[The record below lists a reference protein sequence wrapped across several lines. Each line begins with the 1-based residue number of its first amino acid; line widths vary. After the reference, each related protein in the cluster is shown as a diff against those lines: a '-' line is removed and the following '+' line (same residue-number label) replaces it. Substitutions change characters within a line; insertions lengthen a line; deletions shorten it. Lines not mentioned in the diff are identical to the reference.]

1 MARWAKILS
10 SAARRAGELAE
21 HSADWLQKL
30 ADERGSGAK
39 NSGAHA
45 PSSGQVFDTAAVPAA
60 PAPWMIEH
68 AMSMA
73 ENRGVYDQ
81 LDPWSRQIY
90 EETVKSGKAWSRL
103 TSSSQPGVELERAAE
118 VNALAE
124 PSAAVVKPDARY
136 DASGRPVRGDKDP
149 KAVFT
154 DPYAMAQQ
162 MGYRERPRWLPDS
175 AIDTLL
181 LRCPPLG
188 AVIQTQVANVS
199 KYAVPTLFNFE
210 QGFRIK
216 MRDRMAHPTAADRKE
231 IERLTNIVLHSGSTN
246 NGRPRPNFEGFLRAY
261 TRDSLKY
268 DAGAFEIIHNR
279 RGKPIEWLPVDGKM
293 IRYAETGGTFPV
305 ADKDAIYTVGVI
317 ESMIVAKWKRRQL
330 SFEPRNVTTD
340 IRMMGYGV
348 PEIESMINMVT
359 ALLAALTYNR
369 NFFLQGVN
377 ARGILALMG
386 DMPEKQLNDFRN
398 EWYSMLAGAENAWR
412 TPVVNTQDVKWIP
425 MQTSNRDM
433 EFTAWVD
440 FLIKTC
446 CAFYQMDP
454 IEINFKFGN
463 QGGGRAMFE
472 GASRAKVQESRERGL
487 KPLLRFIAANLN
499 KYIIE
504 PLNSDFELMFTGLE
518 MQTPKE
524 IADLYTQQA
533 RSFMTVN
540 EVRAQQDLPAF
551 PPDLG
556 DVILDANWM
565 NAYSAVRTEEKER
578 EAQQQALLQ
587 QQMLAEQQAEQD
599 NVIRDAMAGEGGPE
613 ALEALLSQ
621 LMSEDD
627 SGAQPSRGNGAGDGR
642 GLVTPMATGPGS
654 IRPGKPPAST
664 FSLPRVRQESRGAH
678 VEGDVGD
685 SPASMAES
693 LELKRLG
700 KSSAAAAEAETII
713 IDV

>member
-1 MARWAKILS
+1 MARWSKLI
-10 SAARRAGELAE
+10 SAAARHAGELAE
-21 HSADWLQKL
+21 KSAEWLRHV
-30 ADERGSGAK
+30 ADAKDGVGAAPAP
-39 NSGAHA
+39 GA
-45 PSSGQVFDTAAVPAA
+45 PPT

-73 ENRGVYDQ
+73 EQRGVYDQ
-81 LDPWSRQIY
+81 LDPWSREVY
-90 EETVKSGKAWSRL
+90 EETIKSGKAWSRL
-103 TSSSQPGVELERAAE
+103 TSADPAKVDLYRADGEDVNMLADPGAATG
-118 VNALAE
+118 
-124 PSAAVVKPDARY
+124 PTARPAKY
-136 DASGRPVRGDKDP
+136 DESGRPIRGEKDP

-181 LRCPPLG
+181 MRCPPLG
-188 AVIQTQVANVS
+188 AVIQTQVANVA
-199 KYAVPTLFNFE
+199 KYAVPSQFNFE
-210 QGFRIK
+210 QGFRIRMK
-216 MRDRMAHPTAADRKE
+216 DRLSHPTPADRKE
-231 IERLTNIVLHSGSTN
+231 IERITQIIQHSGSVN

-268 DAGAFEIIHNR
+268 DAGAFEILHNR
-279 RGKPIEWLPVDGKM
+279 RGKPVEWLPVDGKM
-293 IRYAETGGTFPV
+293 IRFAETGATFPV
-305 ADKDAIYTVGVI
+305 ADRDAIYTVGVI
-317 ESMIVAKWKRRQL
+317 ESMIVAKWKRKNL
-330 SFEPRNVTTD
+330 SFEPRNVTAD

-348 PEIESMINMVT
+348 PEFESMINMVT

-377 ARGILALMG
+377 ARGVLALMG
-386 DMPEKQLNDFRN
+386 DMPEKQLKDFRN
-398 EWYSMLAGAENAWR
+398 EWYSMLAGSDMAWR
-412 TPVVNTQDVKWIP
+412 TPVINTQDVKWIP

-463 QGGGRAMFE
+463 QGGRSMFE

-499 KYIIE
+499 RHIVE
-504 PLNSDFELMFTGLE
+504 PINSDFELMFTGTD
-518 MQTPKE
+518 MQSPKE
-524 IADLYTQQA
+524 LADLYTQQA

-551 PPDLG
+551 RPELG

-565 NAYSAVRTEEKER
+565 NAYSSVRVDER
-578 EAQQQALLQ
+578 EAEEREAEAE
-587 QQMLAEQQAEQD
+587 QMRELELEQEQQAD
-599 NVIRDAMAGEGGPE
+599 MVRDAVVGEGGPT
-613 ALEALLSQ
+613 ALEHLLHQ
-621 LMSEDD
+621 LT
-627 SGAQPSRGNGAGDGR
+627 SGEKIGPDVTGHGR
-642 GLVTPMATGPGS
+642 GAVTPLATGRGS
-654 IRPGKPPAST
+654 IPTGKPPEST
-664 FSLPRVRQESRGAH
+664 TSLARVRAESRGSY
-678 VEGDVGD
+678 VEGDTGATEVGEL
-685 SPASMAES
+685 SRGWRPSARKSGSQPREAPAV
-693 LELKRLG
+693 G
-700 KSSAAAAEAETII
+700 GEAETTIV